1 MKAAFY
7 EVEITPPLGGFITG
21 YYSRR
26 FAKDVY
32 ERLYAKA
39 VVIENNGEIIALLSF
54 DACKLPEEAH
64 DIITKRVYEYTG
76 ISPDRICVNINHT
89 HCGIPISDNPE
100 INAFGDDAYK
110 DVFYRLAADAV
121 ILASKRLEDVEIKF
135 GIDEVH
141 GIAFNRNYVK
151 EDGTLVT
158 NHVPGS
164 EPLAGVDPSLSVISF
179 ERDGKKIGAII
190 NYACHQDCTGGLHGY
205 TGDYSSV
212 LSEELKEAY
221 GKDFVSLF
229 AIGACGDINHLEPGK
244 EMPLNWHR
252 EMGKIIAEKA
262 VCVIDSSKAIDGNVS
277 VIKEKV
283 TLPRR
288 KQDIKTMSEQMINLY
303 TNKKPGYLFMARNL
317 GYYMAVNDKEYTE
330 VYVQAFKIGNL
341 CIYAMPGEIYVNI
354 GLNIKKNSPFEHN
367 VVIECCN
374 SYLGYIPTEN
384 CFNEKSELYET
395 SLSFHA
401 CHVPWAD
408 KILTEKALEIS
419 DKLSKER

>member
-7 EVEITPPLGGFITG
+7 EADITPPLGGFITG
-21 YYSRR
+21 YFSRR
-26 FAKDVY
+26 FAQDVY

-39 VVIENNGEIIALLSF
+39 VVIENNGETIALLSF
-54 DACKLPEEAH
+54 DACMIPEEAH
-64 DIITKRVYEYTG
+64 DIITKRIYEYTG
-76 ISPDRICVNINHT
+76 ISPEKICVNVNHT
-89 HCGIPISDNPE
+89 HCGVPITDNPE

-121 ILASKRLEDVEIKF
+121 ILASKRLEEVEIKF

-151 EDGTLVT
+151 KDGTMVT

-164 EPLAGVDPSLSVISF
+164 KPLAGIDPSLNVISF
-179 ERDGKKIGAII
+179 EKDGKKIGAII

-212 LSEELKEAY
+212 LSAELKEIY

-244 EMPLNWHR
+244 EMPMFWHR
-252 EMGKIIAEKA
+252 EMGKIIAKKTVSA
-262 VCVIDSSKAIDGNVS
+262 IDSSTLIDGNVS
-277 VIKEKV
+277 VIKEKA

-288 KQDIKTMSEQMINLY
+288 KKDIKTMAEEMVNLY

-317 GYYMAVNDKEYTE
+317 GYYMAVNEKEDTE

-374 SYLGYIPTEN
+374 SCLGYIPTEN
-384 CFNEKSELYET
+384 CFNEKSDLYET
-395 SLSFHA
+395 SLSHHS
-401 CHVPWAD
+401 CHVPWSD
-408 KILTEKALEIS
+408 KILTDKALEIS
-419 DKLSKER
+419 NKLPKE